1 MKKITFSLLC
11 FLALSLAGQA
21 QIVITEIM
29 FNPPPSGPDTLEYI
43 ELYNNSNVDVDISSW
58 HFTEGVT
65 FTFPPA
71 TTVAANSYVVVT
83 ENLPYLSARF
93 AGLTAFQWTDGALT
107 NSGEDIELTTTDS
120 SQVIDLVDYTGV
132 ATNPLLNGGGSSL
145 VLCDPNS
152 DNSILS
158 NWQPASTPTGVSI
171 AGIQILANPGAAA
184 ACPSGVTALDDQVIA
199 VSGATTAIPVLAND
213 NLPGTASPTVAI
225 TVAPLHGSATVG
237 ANNTVQYT
245 PAAGYCGAD
254 MLSYQ
259 VCENTD
265 CDDGLVQITV
275 RCYPAY
281 TIDQIN
287 NINAS
292 GVADSINVYCELTAT
307 AYGVDLRPGGLQFTI
322 IDDTNT
328 GITVFSA
335 AKDFGYSVAEKDKI
349 TIRGS
354 INSFN
359 GLLQILPDT
368 LFKVSAN
375 NPLVTALVVQNH
387 SEDTESKLI
396 RINNLRYVNP
406 PQWATG
412 SGSGFSVFM
421 VSDDHPLD
429 TIQVRIDNDVDLFNQ
444 PPPPAPFNLTGIG
457 GQFDSSNPYTTGY
470 QIAPRYIPDVST
482 LVGAVEVDLSAHV
495 RLSPN
500 PATAW
505 LVIQTDLPFDAMR
518 IFNAQGQAV
527 RSIQRPALQERIGL
541 QELAA
546 GTYFVRLEKDGAA
559 WTAPFVKL

>member
-1 MKKITFSLLC
+1 
-11 FLALSLAGQA
+11 
-21 QIVITEIM
+21 
-29 FNPPPSGPDTLEYI
+29 
-43 ELYNNSNVDVDISSW
+43 
-58 HFTEGVT
+58 
-65 FTFPPA
+65 
-71 TTVAANSYVVVT
+71 
-83 ENLPYLSARF
+83 
-93 AGLTAFQWTDGALT
+93 
-107 NSGEDIELTTTDS
+107 
-120 SQVIDLVDYTGV
+120 VIDLVDLYG
-132 ATNPLLNGGGSSL
+132 AWLRIPLLNGRGALPL

-152 DNSILS
+152 GQFPSS
-158 NWQPASTPTGVSI
+158 ATGQTPPSTPYPGVSI
-171 AGIQILANPGAAA
+171 CPGIQNPGQPPAPAA

-406 PQWATG
+406 TQWATG